1 MKEFFEDKKE
11 VKVVSGGMS
20 GLLIFWL
27 ILILFWIIAG
37 IAAFV
42 ASLVCFA
49 LNGSFTDKTVGFLLA
64 AFFGPFYW
72 IYFIFNSK
80 YCTRTPV
87 VNEEF

>member
-11 VKVVSGGMS
+11 VKVDSGTMS

-27 ILILFWIIAG
+27 IFILFWVVTG

-49 LNGSFTDKTVGFLLA
+49 FYGSVTSKTLGFVI
-64 AFFGPFYW
+64 AFLFGPFYW
-72 IYFIFNSK
+72 FYFIFNSK
-80 YCTRTPV
+80 YCTRSPI
-87 VNEEF
+87 EDEF